1 MPPEEDFSD
10 DESYYVP
17 AGTAPARVVRGP
29 SVKDMQLYG
38 SENGDLLRAQR
49 ERQLALRQ
57 QGAEHARVH
66 PMCTPDG
73 RPGHATPPNERCH
86 SRVWVGRHAMIALAY
101 G

>member
-38 SENGDLLRAQR
+38 S
-49 ERQLALRQ
+49 
-57 QGAEHARVH
+57 
-66 PMCTPDG
+66 
-73 RPGHATPPNERCH
+73 
-86 SRVWVGRHAMIALAY
+86 
-101 G
+101 